1 MPKSF
6 NFQALRARMPHVS
19 VMWDPKL
26 LIRAALAVL
35 VAANLV
41 AAILVFKPLGGS
53 PEDMEQQVRALE
65 AQIRQREA
73 GLKTMR
79 TVASKVEKGRADGN
93 AFLGDYFLGERVAYS
108 SVLTEINRI
117 AKESKIKVKEHTFA
131 SEPIEGSADL
141 NIMAINGN
149 YEGTYADLMQFVNLL
164 DRSKQLIIIES
175 LQAQPQQTAGT
186 LSIVMKLNTFVR
198 EAKAQ

>member
-6 NFQALRARMPHVS
+6 NVEALRARIPNVS
-19 VMWDPKL
+19 VMRDPNML
-26 LIRAALAVL
+26 LRAALAVL
-35 VAANLV
+35 VVANLV
-41 AAILVFKPLGGS
+41 AAILIFKPLGGS
-53 PEDMEQQVRALE
+53 PEDMEQQVRALQ
-65 AQIRQREA
+65 AQIRQRET

-93 AFLGDYFLGERVAYS
+93 AFLGEYFLGERVAYS
-108 SVLTEINRI
+108 AVLTEINRI
-117 AKESKIKVKEHTFA
+117 ANESKMKVKEHTFA

-141 NIMAINGN
+141 NVMSINGN
-149 YEGTYADLMQFVNLL
+149 YEGTYANLMQFVNLL